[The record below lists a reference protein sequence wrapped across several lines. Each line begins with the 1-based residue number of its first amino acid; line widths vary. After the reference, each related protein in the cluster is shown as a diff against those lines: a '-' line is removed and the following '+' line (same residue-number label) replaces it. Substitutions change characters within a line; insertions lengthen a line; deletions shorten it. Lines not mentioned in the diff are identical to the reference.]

1 MINEQRRARGQ
12 CGGKLG
18 SKEERKKKQNRTTNT
33 DEKRSFGVN
42 RDIGAKPKI
51 QKKIKKIKKKTYG
64 EGENQTRWGKNKI
77 AINRVGGKLWEG
89 EINASVARALG
100 S

>member
-51 QKKIKKIKKKTYG
+51 QKK
-64 EGENQTRWGKNKI
+64 
-77 AINRVGGKLWEG
+77 
-89 EINASVARALG
+89 
-100 S
+100 

>member
-51 QKKIKKIKKKTYG
+51 QKKIKKIKKK
-64 EGENQTRWGKNKI
+64 NIWRRRKSNKMGKK
-77 AINRVGGKLWEG
+77 
-89 EINASVARALG
+89 
-100 S
+100 